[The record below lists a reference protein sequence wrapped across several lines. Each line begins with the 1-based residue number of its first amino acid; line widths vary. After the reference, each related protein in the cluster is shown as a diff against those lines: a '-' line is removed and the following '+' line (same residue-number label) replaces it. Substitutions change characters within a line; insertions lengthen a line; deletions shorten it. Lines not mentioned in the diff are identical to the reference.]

1 MQDVSGFLKASRKC
15 RKSRD
20 NWYADELLEK
30 VAHIQEH
37 AKNKDI
43 TKDEYLKM
51 LYGAIKTINLI
62 KDKIID
68 EKPIEYLDAVCWDY
82 EINAKD
88 VYYILTTKEHKNY
101 PISFDVLRKKV
112 LKYISVPKLREIFS
126 TNEMIEIF
134 SGINPNTLRNPLTKE
149 YITALNNMVS
159 SEKVKIFKEKYEQKL
174 KHIELI
180 KNRFIK
186 EHNINL
192 KYITD
197 KTAFKIPCDGVICDW
212 HGVAMLHT
220 NHYLLHPI
228 DIFGAETIFADYG
241 LYDCSEY
248 FKSENRDIIEL
259 AGTNLCATPIR
270 AILDILFNDIYVLN
284 RYPKKLEHF
293 HDDYMMDEIDY
304 DELFEKIAV
313 LRESF
318 NDSQKVILDEFFE
331 KELKDSK
338 SVYCNEVVYDRKRDG
353 DNYYKLKP
361 HSILLDINCSIGNEN
376 KHLTIEQ
383 VVKLFDKKVEEFDVF
398 DRYAVNILR
407 TESSKESIDAF
418 VKEHNISNEK
428 LEYIINVEIIYG

>member
-1 MQDVSGFLKASRKC
+1 MQDVSEFLKASRKC
-15 RKSRD
+15 RKSRE

-51 LYGAIKTINLI
+51 LDGVIKTTNLI
-62 KDKIID
+62 KNKIID
-68 EKPIEYLDAVCWDY
+68 EKPIKYLDAVCWDY

-101 PISFDVLRKKV
+101 PISFDTLRKKV
-112 LKYISVPKLREIFS
+112 LKYVSIPKLQEIFS
-126 TNEMIEIF
+126 TDDMKEIF
-134 SGINPNTLRNPLTKE
+134 AGINPNTLRNPLTKE
-149 YITALNNMVS
+149 YITALNNIVS
-159 SEKVKIFKEKYEQKL
+159 SEKVKIFKEKHEQKL
-174 KHIELI
+174 KHIELK

-197 KTAFKIPCDGVICDW
+197 KTAFKIPCHGVICDW

-228 DIFGAETIFADYG
+228 DTVGAETIFADYG

-248 FKSENRDIIEL
+248 FKSENRDILEL
-259 AGTNLCATPIR
+259 TGTNLCATPIR

-293 HDDYMMDEIDY
+293 HNDYMMDEIDY

-313 LRESF
+313 LRENF

-353 DNYYKLKP
+353 
-361 HSILLDINCSIGNEN
+361 E
-376 KHLTIEQ
+376 
-383 VVKLFDKKVEEFDVF
+383 
-398 DRYAVNILR
+398 
-407 TESSKESIDAF
+407 
-418 VKEHNISNEK
+418 
-428 LEYIINVEIIYG
+428 